1 MENQN
6 QLQIYNFQDNAVRST
21 QLDGEV
27 WWIAKD
33 VCSILGLSNPTKALR
48 CVDADDLTLLKVR
61 AGGQDRELNVINEA
75 GLYTL
80 ILRSNKPQAK
90 AFKRWVT
97 HEVLPAIRRTGSY
110 SVNRN
115 EQTNALADR
124 LTLLEEEVRRLR
136 LQQAAVGA
144 KRLPGD
150 LPKQPPY
157 IKVYYTRVSTA
168 ISPELQ
174 EYIAEQLPFEHGDR
188 AKLYEEVKEKNDRPM
203 SQATFYRLCRSLEKI
218 LCGPESQEWPVIR
231 SDDKFTVKIEN
242 QEQLRRDINEIGD
255 KLRTKAEAITRQG
268 VK

>member
-6 QLQIYNFQDNAVRST
+6 QLQIYNFQDNAVRTT
-21 QLDGEV
+21 QLDGEM

-61 AGGQDRELNVINEA
+61 AGGQDRELNILNEA

-97 HEVLPAIRRTGSY
+97 HEVLPRIRRTGAYFPSAPGGE
-110 SVNRN
+110 SRGR
-115 EQTNALADR
+115 QADEIAAR
-124 LTLLEEEVRRLR
+124 LTLLEEEVKRLKLDR
-136 LQQAAVGA
+136 AAEQNA

-150 LPKQPPY
+150 FPKQPPY
-157 IKVYYTRVSTA
+157 VKIYYTRVCTA

-174 EYIAEQLPFEHGDR
+174 EYIAERLPFEHGDR
-188 AKLYEEVKEKNDRPM
+188 AKLYEEVREKNDRPM
-203 SQATFYRLCRSLEKI
+203 SQATFYRLCRTLEN
-218 LCGPESQEWPVIR
+218 LLYAPESA
-231 SDDKFTVKIEN
+231 EN
-242 QEQLRRDINEIGD
+242 TGKKPDGR
-255 KLRTKAEAITRQG
+255 
-268 VK
+268 

>member
-6 QLQIYNFQDNAVRST
+6 QLQILNFQNSAVRT
-21 QLDGEV
+21 FIDNGEC
-27 WWIAKD
+27 WWIAGD
-33 VCSILGLSNPTKALR
+33 VCKLLELGR
-48 CVDADDLTLLKVR
+48 Q
-61 AGGQDRELNVINEA
+61 QDSTRYLDEDEKRECLVNTPYGEQKMVIINES
-75 GLYTL
+75 GLYSL
-80 ILRSNKPQAK
+80 ILRSRKPQAK

-115 EQTNALADR
+115 EQADTLADR

-136 LQQAAVGA
+136 LQQAAADA

-218 LCGPESQEWPVIR
+218 LCGPESMEQEGGGH
-231 SDDKFTVKIEN
+231 DGKN
-242 QEQLRRDINEIGD
+242 L
-255 KLRTKAEAITRQG
+255 
-268 VK
+268 

>member
-6 QLQIYNFQDNAVRST
+6 QLQIYNFQDNAVRTT
-21 QLDGEV
+21 QLDGDV

-61 AGGQDRELNVINEA
+61 AGGQDRELNIINEA

-110 SVNRN
+110 SVSRGG
-115 EQTNALADR
+115 EADEIAAR
-124 LTLLEEEVRRLR
+124 LTLIEEEVKRLKLDR
-136 LQQAAVGA
+136 AAEQNA

-150 LPKQPPY
+150 FPKQPPY
-157 IKVYYTRVSTA
+157 IKIYYTRVCTA
-168 ISPELQ
+168 VSPELQ
-174 EYIAEQLPFEHGDR
+174 EYIAERLPFEHGDR
-188 AKLYEEVKEKNDRPM
+188 AKLYEEVRKKNDRPI
-203 SQATFYRLCRSLEKI
+203 SQATFYRLCSTLENL
-218 LCGPESQEWPVIR
+218 LCTPEPVE
-231 SDDKFTVKIEN
+231 STE
-242 QEQLRRDINEIGD
+242 G
-255 KLRTKAEAITRQG
+255 KA
-268 VK
+268 

>member
-6 QLQIYNFQDNAVRST
+6 QLQIYNFQNCAIRT
-21 QLDGEV
+21 IEKNGEL
-27 WWIAKD
+27 WWVAKD
-33 VCSILGLSNPTKALR
+33 VCNLFNDSNHKRSLSRL
-48 CVDADDLTLLKVR
+48 DDDEKGVSHMTTP
-61 AGGQDRELNVINEA
+61 GGQQQMTIVSES
-75 GLYTL
+75 GLYSL
-80 ILRSNKPQAK
+80 LFYMQPQKSNSQYSERVEKRIKQLK

-110 SVNRN
+110 SVNRG

-136 LQQAAVGA
+136 LQQQAAANA

-157 IKVYYTRVSTA
+157 VKVYYTRVSTA
-168 ISPELQ
+168 ISPEIQ

-188 AKLYEEVKEKNDRPM
+188 AKLYEEVREKNDRPM

-218 LCGPESQEWPVIR
+218 LCGPESQEWPVIKPEDNDR
-231 SDDKFTVKIEN
+231 
-242 QEQLRRDINEIGD
+242 
-255 KLRTKAEAITRQG
+255 
-268 VK
+268 